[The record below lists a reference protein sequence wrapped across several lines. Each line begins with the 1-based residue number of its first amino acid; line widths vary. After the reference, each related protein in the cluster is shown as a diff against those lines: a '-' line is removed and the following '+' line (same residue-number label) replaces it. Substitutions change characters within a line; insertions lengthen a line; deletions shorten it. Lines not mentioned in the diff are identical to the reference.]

1 MNTQRQI
8 VIRRQGFL
16 KSEGESST
24 DLKAES
30 QVETNGVPS
39 IMGDCLK
46 SGQSPRAL
54 IELLV

>member
-8 VIRRQGFL
+8 VIRRQVFL
-16 KSEGESST
+16 KSEGESIT

-39 IMGDCLK
+39 IMRDCLK
-46 SGQSPRAL
+46 SGEHRAL
-54 IELLV
+54 IELPV